1 MSFLQ
6 RLANRFQ
13 RKPADAGSG
22 ADNSMLGDTVSQ
34 DMYALDASLTV
45 QGAPDAMPGRDGG
58 AAVDHDMV
66 ALPLLGRAPAARHQ
80 RTLSTLLGVSVL
92 ALVLAVQTLLNLG
105 GVTKAIPLTG
115 ITLPFISHGG
125 ASLLT
130 TFTAVGLLLA
140 ISDGRPG
147 AGRRPARTVK
157 RAPAADATPSA
168 PVPAPRPVDRPAR
181 PRRRQAAAKTP

>member
-1 MSFLQ
+1 
-6 RLANRFQ
+6 
-13 RKPADAGSG
+13 
-22 ADNSMLGDTVSQ
+22 
-34 DMYALDASLTV
+34 LT
-45 QGAPDAMPGRDGG
+45 
-58 AAVDHDMV
+58 
-66 ALPLLGRAPAARHQ
+66 
-80 RTLSTLLGVSVL
+80 T
-92 ALVLAVQTLLNLG
+92 VLAVQTLLNLG

-140 ISDGRPG
+140 ISDGPPG

-181 PRRRQAAAKTP
+181 PRRRPAAAKTP

>member
-66 ALPLLGRAPAARHQ
+66 ALPLWIGALMQFYGFSAPQA
-80 RTLSTLLGVSVL
+80 
-92 ALVLAVQTLLNLG
+92 
-105 GVTKAIPLTG
+105 G
-115 ITLPFISHGG
+115 ITVTLFLAAVVVSSPISRNIWVSSCFK
-125 ASLLT
+125 ARR
-130 TFTAVGLLLA
+130 LA
-140 ISDGRPG
+140 
-147 AGRRPARTVK
+147 RRVSQTSTICAIGKARRKAEMV
-157 RAPAADATPSA
+157 
-168 PVPAPRPVDRPAR
+168 
-181 PRRRQAAAKTP
+181 